1 MASVLSIPQDP
12 RETVTFPQ
20 MIRSAAAA
28 YGDETFGRLDTE
40 DGPGETFT
48 YRELERK
55 SAELARG
62 LLARGVG
69 KGTRVGFVYGNSPS
83 FVLVMSAIARIG
95 GVAIPISTLIRGN
108 ELVRVIRQSD
118 ISGLVLQREFLG
130 KDYVERIFE
139 ALPGLSEA
147 GAGPLFLPEVPYLR
161 WIASTGEGLPAAIRD
176 LEAIRADAA
185 QVDEAILEQ
194 IEAEVHSTDQMIEI
208 YTSGSMALPKG
219 VKHNHG
225 PVLFRGEYVGR
236 MQGAKRGVEGYCFL
250 PMFWVGG
257 LMITLFPNWMHG
269 APILFTERTNINSR
283 NAMGSVLSAD
293 DLKAMADNMFKPYWG
308 LGMTETLGPYAYGD
322 DVRAPGHPMCAPMD
336 HFAERYDIRI
346 ADENNAQVGDGEIGE
361 MQVRGYPVSPGLHKI
376 EREQFFTSDGY
387 FKTGDM
393 CLIEG
398 PRVHFVGRGGDMIK
412 TASSN
417 VSPAEVELE
426 LQSVEGVHNAYV
438 VGIPDKDRGQ
448 LVVAAL
454 VAREG
459 VGELDIGKIEA
470 ELRQNL
476 SSYKVPRAFIQIE
489 RDDVPML
496 HSNKVSKRLLA
507 EMMIERLGREVAA

>member
-1 MASVLSIPQDP
+1 MASAMSIPQDP
-12 RETVTFPQ
+12 RNADTFPQ
-20 MIRSAAAA
+20 MIRSTAAV
-28 YGDETFGRLDTE
+28 YGDAEFGRLDAE
-40 DGPGETFT
+40 NEAPETLSF
-48 YRELERK
+48 REVERN

-62 LLARGVG
+62 LLANGVG
-69 KGTRVGFVYGNSPS
+69 KGTRVGFVYGNGPS
-83 FVLVMSAIARIG
+83 FVVALAAIARIG
-95 GVAIPISTLIRGN
+95 GIAIPISTLIRGN

-118 ISGLVLQREFLG
+118 ISGLILQREFLG
-130 KDYVERIFE
+130 KDYVERICE
-139 ALPGLSEA
+139 ALPGIGDARPGS
-147 GAGPLFLPEVPYLR
+147 LFLPQVPYLR
-161 WIASTGEGLPAAIRD
+161 WVASTGEGLPAGIRD
-176 LEAIRADAA
+176 LEGIRADAGT
-185 QVDEAILEQ
+185 VGEEILEQ
-194 IEAEVHSTDQMIEI
+194 VEAEVHSTDQMIEI

-257 LMITLFPNWMHG
+257 LMITLFPNWIHG
-269 APILFTERTNINSR
+269 APTLFTPRTNINSR
-283 NAMGSVLSAD
+283 SAMGSVLSDD

-322 DVRAPGHPMCAPMD
+322 DVRAPGRPMCAPMD

-346 ADENNAQVGDGEIGE
+346 ADENNQQVSDGEIGE
-361 MQVRGYPVSPGLHKI
+361 MQVRGYPVTPGLHKI
-376 EREQFFTSDGY
+376 ERDRFFTPDGY

-398 PRVHFVGRGGDMIK
+398 PRVHFIGRGGDMIK

-426 LQSVEGVHNAYV
+426 LQGIEGVHNAYV
-438 VGIPDKDRGQ
+438 VGIPDKERGQ

-459 VGELDIGKIEA
+459 VGELDFGRIDA

-476 SSYKVPRAFIQIE
+476 SSYKVPRAFVQIE
-489 RDDVPML
+489 RDEIPML
-496 HSNKVSKRLLA
+496 HSNKVSKRMLA
-507 EMMIERLGREVAA
+507 DLMIEKLGRHEAA

>member
-1 MASVLSIPQDP
+1 MASAMSIPQDP
-12 RETVTFPQ
+12 REATTFPQ

-28 YGDETFGRLDTE
+28 FGDETFGQLETE
-40 DGPGETFT
+40 DGSGETLSF
-48 YRELERK
+48 LEVERR

-62 LLARGVG
+62 LLAQGVG
-69 KGTRVGFVYGNSPS
+69 KGTRVGFIFGNSPS
-83 FVLVMSAIARIG
+83 FVVVMSAIARIG

-118 ISGLVLQREFLG
+118 ISGLILQREFLG
-130 KDYVERIFE
+130 KDYVERVCE
-139 ALPGLSEA
+139 ALPGVATA
-147 GAGPLFLPEVPYLR
+147 GTGPLFLPEAPYLR
-161 WIASTGEGLPAAIRD
+161 WIASTGEGLPASVRD
-176 LEAIRADAA
+176 LEAIRGDASK
-185 QVDEAILEQ
+185 VGEGILEQ
-194 IEAEVHSTDQMIEI
+194 VEAEVHSTDQMIEI

-236 MQGAKRGVEGYCFL
+236 MQGATRGVAGYCFL

-257 LMITLFPNWMHG
+257 LMITLFPNWVHG
-269 APILFTERTNINSR
+269 APTLFTERTNINSR
-283 NAMGSVLSAD
+283 NAMGSVLSDD

-322 DVRAPGHPMCAPMD
+322 DVRAPGHPMCAPMG

-346 ADENNAQVGDGEIGE
+346 ANEHNEQVGDGEIGE
-361 MQVRGYPVSPGLHKI
+361 MQVRGYPVTPGLHKI
-376 EREQFFTSDGY
+376 ERNQFFTPDGY

-398 PRVHFVGRGGDMIK
+398 RRVHFVGRGGDMIK

-417 VSPAEVELE
+417 VSPAEVEME
-426 LQSVEGVHNAYV
+426 LQSIDGVHNAYV
-438 VGIPDKDRGQ
+438 VGLPDHDRGQ
-448 LVVAAL
+448 IVVAAL

-459 VGELDIGKIEA
+459 VGTLDIAKIEA
-470 ELRQNL
+470 QMRQNL
-476 SSYKVPRAFIQIE
+476 SGYKVPRALIQIE
-489 RDDVPML
+489 REEVPML

-507 EMMIERLGREVAA
+507 EMMIERLGREKVA